1 MDVGDK
7 VAIVTGAGRGIG
19 RAVAL
24 ELGHA
29 GARVIV
35 NYRKSAEPALA
46 LADEIDGVA
55 VQADVSTPE
64 GCQKLID
71 AAQDLGS
78 LDILVN
84 NAGITRDM
92 LMLRMSD
99 EEWQQVLDVNLGA
112 VFRMCRSAAVVML
125 SQRRGSII
133 NITSV
138 SGIRG
143 NPGQA

>member
-1 MDVGDK
+1 MGERLQDK

-35 NYRKSAEPALA
+35 NYRQSAESALA
-46 LADEIDGVA
+46 LADEIGGVA

-112 VFRMCRSAAVVML
+112 VFRM
-125 SQRRGSII
+125 
-133 NITSV
+133 
-138 SGIRG
+138 
-143 NPGQA
+143 